1 MGKIF
6 QVFVVGLKG
15 EKLTVDVSES
25 EAKFNAMTIS
35 KFKEKLLQKLPGQAG
50 IASGEDLRLLF
61 ANFGLEK
68 DKKFS
73 DYNITDKS
81 TILMVLRLPGGMEQ

>member
-1 MGKIF
+1 MGKTF

-35 KFKEKLLQKLPGQAG
+35 KFKEKLLQKLPGQA
-50 IASGEDLRLLF
+50 ARGEDLRLLF
-61 ANFGLEK
+61 ANSELED

-73 DYNITDKS
+73 DYKINEKS